1 MLRATLQIYV
11 EHNDLFD
18 RARSVPLMRAST
30 LVPLQNSLIRLFGGL
45 IFYLLCIGLAIALAL
60 LASLPANAQNPPR
73 TSRPDTTAQ
82 PSVQEQA
89 TGAQAQKWQ
98 QLNGGVLDAIN
109 AGDYL
114 KGGDLAKTA
123 LAFARRTFGDQD
135 RRTLTS
141 MLNLATLYRLQGR
154 YGEAESL
161 LREEV
166 QTSRKV
172 LGPRDPDTLI
182 SINNLAAVYR
192 EEARFNEAEP
202 LYLEALRAS
211 GELLGS
217 RHPQTLAILSNLAAL
232 YEDQGR
238 GGEAE
243 ELMREVLD
251 ARRDI
256 LGPRHPQTLTSLN
269 NLATLYE
276 HRGRYGEAEA
286 LFEEVLQTKRRLFG
300 PRDPQTL
307 VSIHMLAMLYLQ
319 QDRYDEAEAL
329 LHEAVDASREELG
342 PRHPDT
348 LAYLSDL
355 GSLYA
360 DVGRYD
366 EAEPL
371 LGEAVEGA
379 AETLGPQHPDSVQ
392 WLFNLARLRE
402 RQGRYDEAERL
413 ARQALRLF
421 RDVLGPTNPN
431 TVSAL
436 SFIGT
441 IFALQGRYGDA
452 EPIFKDVLARRL
464 TLLGPRHPDTLSS
477 QLDMIIDLVK
487 QRREAEASPLL
498 GQMEQNALAW
508 LGQELYSTRAG
519 EGRRRL
525 ARGQMTYQDL
535 VMSLATAQRSADAQ
549 RLAADVMLHF
559 KLVQGEEEAYLARLT
574 RRSANPQVRAL
585 ADEIGRLR
593 IDMAAAARTTQLQQA
608 GAASARAAQGAPDTF
623 EKLLQALEAKQKK
636 LAEISIEYTDRLQV
650 LAADL
655 EGVRA
660 ALPADAVLIE
670 FRQFRPLSA
679 ASNEPGEPRFAGLLL
694 SKSAGPAVVDVGPVS
709 ELQPGVEFNDEAA
722 AKAYLK
728 LFAPFEREIASASIV
743 YLAPDDILN
752 YLPFARLRLADG
764 RYWIERQQ
772 LRVLQTGRDLLR
784 SDADRPARGLLALGG
799 LDYGSAAD
807 KNVESGSVSAKSAGP
822 MRSDA
827 VSRAALTFRN
837 GFAQLP
843 ETLDE
848 VRDVAAWYQL
858 LRVDEPVPE
867 IWSGSDA
874 GKKRLLA
881 RSAPPRVLHLATHG
895 FCQTGPVQEPML
907 LCGLALSGANSAL
920 RDGRVDG
927 ILFALETQSLNL
939 DGTELVVLSA
949 CDTVRGA
956 IDYSEGVFGLARAL
970 RTAGARNTMV
980 TLWKLADGE
989 AHDFIVEFYKK
1000 WLTQPRSDPAK
1011 ALRDTQLSWIKQL
1024 NRHNPDSWAP
1034 YVIIE

>member
-1 MLRATLQIYV
+1 MLPTERVHPI
-11 EHNDLFD
+11 
-18 RARSVPLMRAST
+18 
-30 LVPLQNSLIRLFGGL
+30 
-45 IFYLLCIGLAIALAL
+45 CIGLAIALAV
-60 LASLPANAQNPPR
+60 LAALPANAQNPPR
-73 TSRPDTTAQ
+73 TSRPATSAP
-82 PSVQEQA
+82 PSVQKQA
-89 TGAQAQKWQ
+89 TAAQAQKWE
-98 QLNGGVLDAIN
+98 QLNGGVLDAIR

-141 MLNLATLYRLQGR
+141 LSNLATLYRLQGR
-154 YGEAESL
+154 YREAESL

-172 LGPRDPDTLI
+172 LGPRDPDTLT

-202 LYLEALRAS
+202 LYQEALRAS
-211 GELLGS
+211 RELLGS
-217 RHPQTLAILSNLAAL
+217 RHPQTLVILSNLAAL

-238 GGEAE
+238 AGEAE
-243 ELMREVLD
+243 QLMREVLD

-307 VSIHMLAMLYLQ
+307 TSVHMLATLYVLQ
-319 QDRYDEAEAL
+319 HRHDEAEAL
-329 LHEAVDASREELG
+329 LREAVNVSREMLG

-348 LAYLSDL
+348 LANLGEL
-355 GSLYA
+355 GSLYS

-371 LGEAVEGA
+371 LREAVEGA
-379 AETLGPQHPDSVQ
+379 AETLGPQHPDSVH
-392 WLFNLARLRE
+392 WLFNLAGLRE

-413 ARQALRLF
+413 AGHALRSF
-421 RDVLGPTNPN
+421 RDVLGPANPN
-431 TVSAL
+431 TLTAL
-436 SFIGT
+436 SFLGT

-452 EPIFKDVLARRL
+452 EPIFKDALARRL

-477 QLDMIIDLVK
+477 QLDMIINLVK
-487 QRREAEASPLL
+487 QRREGEASPLL
-498 GQMEQNALAW
+498 RQMEPNALAW
-508 LGQELYSTRAG
+508 LGQELYSTTAG
-519 EGRRRL
+519 EVRRRL
-525 ARGQMTYQDL
+525 ARGQMAYQDL

-593 IDMAAAARTTQLQQA
+593 IDLAAAARSTQVQQA

-623 EKLLQALEAKQKK
+623 EKLLQVLEAKQKK
-636 LAEISIEYTDRLQV
+636 LAEISSEYTDRLQV

-660 ALPADAVLIE
+660 ALPAGAVLIE

-694 SKSAGPAVVDVGPVS
+694 GKSAGPAVVDVGPVS
-709 ELQPGVEFNDEAA
+709 ELPQPRAEFNDEAA
-722 AKAYLK
+722 AKAYLM

-743 YLAPDDILN
+743 YLVPDDILN

-784 SDADRPARGLLALGG
+784 NDADRPARGLLALGG
-799 LDYGSAAD
+799 LDYGGAAD
-807 KNVESGSVSAKSAGP
+807 KNVESGSASAKSADA

-837 GFAQLP
+837 GFARLP
-843 ETLDE
+843 ATLDE
-848 VRDVAAWYQL
+848 VKDVAGWYQL

-874 GKKRLLA
+874 VKKRLLT

-895 FCQTGPVQEPML
+895 FCQSGPAQEPML

-920 RDGRVDG
+920 RDDRVDG

-989 AHDFIVEFYKK
+989 AHDFIVDFYKK

-1011 ALRDTQLSWIKQL
+1011 ALRDTQLSWIKQP
-1024 NRHNPDSWAP
+1024 NRRNPDSWAP
-1034 YVIIE
+1034 YVVIE